1 LNFNGV
7 VVDDTD
13 DVIFTGS
20 SKIRSV
26 IRETDFDLIIG
37 LSNNVDFLF
46 GFFLLLVLLL
56 TSIFMSAVSSLIFE
70 SKKKKIVKF
79 VKFFFYK
86 KKND

>member
-1 LNFNGV
+1 MKSSSHVCLNFNGV
-7 VVDDTD
+7 LVDDTD

-26 IRETDFDLIIG
+26 IRETDFDIIIG

-46 GFFLLLVLLL
+46 GFLLLLLL

-70 SKKKKIVKF
+70 S
-79 VKFFFYK
+79 
-86 KKND
+86 